1 MNQGSPK
8 TLRSYYV
15 QHKPLEIYVFI
26 DPFCL
31 DCWSLNPIIKKLQI
45 QYGDYFTL
53 KHVLCGKLTALND
66 CKTMRKQKASQGG
79 FGSDDHLSI
88 PHLASIS
95 IKAAELQGK
104 KPGFRFMRRLQELLF
119 LEYADVT
126 DINVL
131 QRCAKYVDLDIN
143 EFIRDLYSSSAA
155 KAFQCD
161 LRISAEMDVNNM
173 PSLVFFNENIEDE
186 GIKVDGLY
194 PYDIYVQIL
203 TEMLEECV
211 QPAELPPIE
220 MFLAE
225 NPVVA
230 TQDLATIYNLP
241 TQKIERKMKKLQ
253 LQQKVQKVQA
263 KRGTFWKY
271 VACN

>member
-1 MNQGSPK
+1 MEQNNPK

-26 DPFCL
+26 DPFCS
-31 DCWSLNPIIKKLQI
+31 DCWSLTPIIKKLQI

-66 CKTMRKQKASQGG
+66 CRRIRRLQKLPVA
-79 FGSDDHLSI
+79 DEKHAI

-104 KPGFRFMRRLQELLF
+104 KSGIRFMRRLQELLF

-131 QRCAKYVDLDIN
+131 QQCAKNVNLDIK
-143 EFIRDLYSSSAA
+143 EFIRDLYSSSAT

-161 LRISAEMDVNNM
+161 LKISSEMDIDEM
-173 PSLVFFNENIEDE
+173 PSIVFFNENIEDE
-186 GIKVDGLY
+186 GIKIAGLY
-194 PYDIYVQIL
+194 SYDIYVQIL
-203 TEMLEECV
+203 TEMLEDSV
-211 QPAELPPIE
+211 RPAELPPLE
-220 MFLAE
+220 QYLEE
-225 NPVVA
+225 NPVAA
-230 TQDLATIYNLP
+230 TQDLVTIYDLP
-241 TQKIERKMKKLQ
+241 SHKIERKLKKLQ
-253 LQQKVQKVQA
+253 LQRKVQKVQA
-263 KRGTFWKY
+263 KRGAFWKY
-271 VACN
+271 TATR